1 MIHVFNRKEL
11 ITTVSDKQ
19 LYRIQSAL
27 ADAGIPYTTKANIP
41 FFSADRYRGTPFVN
55 QDATHPTAIYV
66 KAVDYDRAQ
75 AAIRAV

>member
-19 LYRIQSAL
+19 LYRIQTAL
-27 ADAGIPYTTKANIP
+27 ADAGVPYSAKSKIP
-41 FFSADRYRGTPFVN
+41 FFTADRYRGMPFVD

-66 KAVDYDRAQ
+66 KAVDYDRAK
-75 AAIRAV
+75 AAIRTV